1 MKIAIVVSEF
11 NFDVTRMMLEMAR
24 EHARFLG
31 VEVARVHIVPGV
43 FELPMAAK
51 HALSQPD
58 IDGVAALGA
67 VIEGETRHDE
77 VVIQHAA
84 RKIMDLDAVPISATC
99 VRVPVERA
107 HSEAVQVTTE
117 KPLGADQIRQALADM
132 PGVQVLDDVRQD
144 VYPTPLEMS
153 GKDDVYSGSSPAFAV
168 GAAATPRH
176 ISSVAKA
183 RWGLLRFEAIVNMAL
198 LLSFWVQ
205 RLFPVV

>member
-84 RKIMDLDAVPISATC
+84 RKIMDLGLETGK
-99 VRVPVERA
+99 PVGLGITGPGMSRLQAEARIERA
-107 HSEAVQVTTE
+107 RAAV
-117 KPLGADQIRQALADM
+117 
-132 PGVQVLDDVRQD
+132 
-144 VYPTPLEMS
+144 
-153 GKDDVYSGSSPAFAV
+153 
-168 GAAATPRH
+168 
-176 ISSVAKA
+176 
-183 RWGLLRFEAIVNMAL
+183 EAIVKMHRL
-198 LLSFWVQ
+198 LTGSDTA
-205 RLFPVV
+205 PVPEVD